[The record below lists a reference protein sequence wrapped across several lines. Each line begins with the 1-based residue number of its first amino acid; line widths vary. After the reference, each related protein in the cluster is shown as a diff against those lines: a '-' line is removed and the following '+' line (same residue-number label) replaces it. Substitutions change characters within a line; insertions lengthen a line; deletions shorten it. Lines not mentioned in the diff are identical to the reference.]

1 MPGYVLL
8 YTLDSKMNPADR
20 KFRDIASFRVK
31 RLHPDPERDWRTMTP
46 AEWAQHLV
54 SLREQQADIIDA
66 AHQQNE
72 TEPLQQS
79 WLVATVDDDGIP
91 F

>member
-1 MPGYVLL
+1 
-8 YTLDSKMNPADR
+8 
-20 KFRDIASFRVK
+20 
-31 RLHPDPERDWRTMTP
+31 MTP